1 MALLKASE
9 DMMFSASLLCPFFC
23 QIQYKENK
31 HYIFQVISVPVVVV
45 DLKHHEWLRDAML
58 EADSVHK
65 PQISWADA

>member
-1 MALLKASE
+1 MSVFLSNT
-9 DMMFSASLLCPFFC
+9 
-23 QIQYKENK
+23 IQYKENK
-31 HYIFQVISVPVVVV
+31 YYIFQVISVPVVVA